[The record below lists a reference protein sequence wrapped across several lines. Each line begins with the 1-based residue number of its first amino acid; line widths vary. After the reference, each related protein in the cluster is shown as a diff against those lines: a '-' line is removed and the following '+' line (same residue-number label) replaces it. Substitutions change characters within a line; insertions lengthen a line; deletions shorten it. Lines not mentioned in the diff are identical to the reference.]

1 MITRRHALAAALAA
15 FAASASAQ
23 QAQRVEKIE
32 VTGSNIKRVD
42 AEGPAPVQVITRA
55 DIERSGSNTVSDVL
69 RYLPANNGGSYD
81 ETFVGSFARGSSGL
95 SLRGLG
101 QKSTLVLINGRRM
114 AVYSFAQNLS
124 DTFVDLHRL
133 PLGA

>member
-1 MITRRHALAAALAA
+1 MRKRRHALAVALAA
-15 FAASASAQ
+15 FATSAIAQ

-55 DIERSGSNTVSDVL
+55 DIDRTGSNTVSDVL
-69 RYLPANNGGSYD
+69 RYLPANNAGSYD
-81 ETFVGSFARGSSGL
+81 ETFVGSFARGSSGI

-101 QKSTLVLINGRRM
+101 QKSTL
-114 AVYSFAQNLS
+114 
-124 DTFVDLHRL
+124 
-133 PLGA
+133 